1 MTIRILVIDDHP
13 MVRAG
18 VRAELENSGADL
30 EVVGDM
36 RPGPGELA
44 LVAALAEACQ
54 NAVRHG
60 APPVSVYVEVR
71 PQAVEAF
78 IKDSGE
84 GFDPASIAA
93 DRHGVRD
100 SIVGRMRR
108 TGGNATIRRLARG
121 TEVALSVPRSDILEE
136 TAPNGRTQ

>member
-1 MTIRILVIDDHP
+1 
-13 MVRAG
+13 
-18 VRAELENSGADL
+18 
-30 EVVGDM
+30 M

-71 PQAVEAF
+71 PGAVESF
-78 IKDSGE
+78 IKDNGV
-84 GFDPASIAA
+84 GFDPSAIAP

-108 TGGNATIRRLARG
+108 AGGNATIRALARG
-121 TEVALSVPRSDILEE
+121 TEIALSVPRSDILNQ
-136 TAPNGRTQ
+136 TIPTGRTQ

>member
-1 MTIRILVIDDHP
+1 M
-13 MVRAG
+13 
-18 VRAELENSGADL
+18 
-30 EVVGDM
+30 
-36 RPGPGELA
+36 
-44 LVAALAEACQ
+44 
-54 NAVRHG
+54 
-60 APPVSVYVEVR
+60 R

-108 TGGNATIRRLARG
+108 AGGNATIRALAHG
-121 TEVALSVPRSDILEE
+121 TEIALSVPRSDILEE
-136 TAPNGRTQ
+136 TAPTGRTQ

>member
-1 MTIRILVIDDHP
+1 MEIARRKKRRRTGTSVAP
-13 MVRAG
+13 MAR
-18 VRAELENSGADL
+18 R
-30 EVVGDM
+30 
-36 RPGPGELA
+36 
-44 LVAALAEACQ
+44 
-54 NAVRHG
+54 
-60 APPVSVYVEVR
+60 VYVEVR
-71 PQAVEAF
+71 RQAVEAF

-108 TGGNATIRRLARG
+108 AGGNATIRRLARG
-121 TEVALSVPRSDILEE
+121 TEIALSVPRSDILEE

>member
-1 MTIRILVIDDHP
+1 MDED
-13 MVRAG
+13 
-18 VRAELENSGADL
+18 
-30 EVVGDM
+30 
-36 RPGPGELA
+36 LA
-44 LVAALAEACQ
+44 LVEALAEDCL

-71 PQAVEAF
+71 PQAVDAF